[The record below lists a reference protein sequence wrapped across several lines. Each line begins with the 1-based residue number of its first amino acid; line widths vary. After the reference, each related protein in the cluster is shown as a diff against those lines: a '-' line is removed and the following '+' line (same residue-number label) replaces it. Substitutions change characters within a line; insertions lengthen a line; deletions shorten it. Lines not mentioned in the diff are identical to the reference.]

1 MASQVVLQQAMM
13 LGSSSILQTN
23 HNQCFPSKPLGF
35 SAMVSSFRRNAP
47 LISSSVSWR
56 CAPLIAKPSTF
67 VARADDSNA
76 EGAATAAS
84 DDNVEGG
91 GEEAASASSEA
102 VAEAETEA
110 EAGVEEQVEEEEPKP
125 PRKPRVKLGDIMGIL
140 NQRAVE
146 AADNERPTP
155 DLRTGDIVQIKLE
168 VPENKRRLST
178 YKGIVISKQNAG
190 IHTTIRIRRIIAGVG
205 VEIVF
210 PVYSPNIKEIKVL
223 NHRKVRRARLYYLRD
238 KLPRLSTFK

>member
-1 MASQVVLQQAMM
+1 MASQVVLQAMM

-23 HNQCFPSKPLGF
+23 LNQCFPSKPLGF
-35 SAMVSSFRRNAP
+35 SAMVPSFRRNAP

-56 CAPLIAKPSTF
+56 CAPLIAKPATF
-67 VARADDSNA
+67 VARADSNA
-76 EGAATAAS
+76 EGADAAAS

-91 GEEAASASSEA
+91 GEEAASASSE
-102 VAEAETEA
+102 VEAEA
-110 EAGVEEQVEEEEPKP
+110 EAGVEEQVEEEPKP

-140 NQRAVE
+140 NQRAIE
-146 AADNERPTP
+146 ASDKERPTP

-210 PVYSPNIKEIKVL
+210 PVYSPNIKEIKVI